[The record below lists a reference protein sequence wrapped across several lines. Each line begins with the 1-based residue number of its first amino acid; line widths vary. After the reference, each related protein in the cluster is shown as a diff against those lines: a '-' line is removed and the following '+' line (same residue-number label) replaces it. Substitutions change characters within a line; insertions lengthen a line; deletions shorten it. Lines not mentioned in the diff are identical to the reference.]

1 MHWGLISGGS
11 RRLGHRGTPGRPTP
25 VKDTIVQLASAP
37 HQTRRLA
44 PRFGMPQSK
53 RSTSL
58 LLQSPSVLLLLV
70 VTIFPVAYSLAL
82 SFQSYSMILP
92 GHTGQWVGADNY
104 VRILSDADFLN
115 AAQVTIIFIVVGVAV
130 ETVLG
135 ILLAVALD
143 SIKTGRR
150 IFTSLLLVPMIL
162 TPLVIGLM
170 YNFLFNAQFGLLT
183 YLIQVLGIPLPQGLL
198 GNPATAFPVLIF
210 TDIWEWTPFMCLAVL
225 AGMQALPSEPLDAAR
240 VDGASYWQALRYV
253 TLPMVRPIL
262 AVALLF
268 RAAEA
273 IKEFDKVYILTGGGP
288 GNASEVVDL
297 FTYRVSFG
305 NWDMSYGAALGM
317 VLFVVSMVAGGLF
330 FLLLTGRRGA
340 S

>member
-1 MHWGLISGGS
+1 M
-11 RRLGHRGTPGRPTP
+11 
-25 VKDTIVQLASAP
+25 
-37 HQTRRLA
+37 

-53 RSTSL
+53 RSTAL
-58 LLQSPSVLLLLV
+58 LLQTPSVVLLLGI
-70 VTIFPVAYSLAL
+70 TIFPVLYSLAL
-82 SFQSYSMILP
+82 SFQSYSLILP
-92 GHTGQWVGADNY
+92 GHSGQWVGADNY
-104 VRILSDADFLN
+104 VRMLSDAEFLN
-115 AAQVTIIFIVVGVAV
+115 AARLTLTFIVVGVAV
-130 ETVLG
+130 QTILG

-143 SIKTGRR
+143 SIRVGRR

-183 YLIQVLGIPLPQGLL
+183 YLIDAIGLPLPQGLL
-198 GNPATAFPVLIF
+198 GDPATAFAVLIL

-225 AGMQALPSEPLDAAR
+225 AGMQSLPTEPFDAAR
-240 VDGASYWQALRYV
+240 VDGASYWQAFRYL
-253 TLPMVRPIL
+253 TLPMVRPII

-288 GNASEVVDL
+288 GNTSEVVDL
-297 FTYRVSFG
+297 FTYRVSFA

-317 VLFVVSMVAGGLF
+317 VLFVVSVVAGGLF
-330 FLLLTGRRGA
+330 FWLLTGRRSAG
-340 S
+340 